1 MRAIEFPEVNVR
13 IAEHQEEYETLPVF
27 ADASKAE
34 VPVTMCF
41 ELSDE
46 EKKQVDE
53 TGKIW
58 LTVLCFGGSFHPIN
72 NSCLKPENF
81 E

>member
-1 MRAIEFPEVNVR
+1 MKAIEFPEVNVR

-27 ADASKAE
+27 ADASKGE

-46 EKKQVDE
+46 EKKQVAE
-53 TGKIW
+53 TGKVWFTI
-58 LTVLCFGGSFHPIN
+58 LTFGKNFQPIEM
-72 NSCLKPENF
+72 SCLKPENF
-81 E
+81 K